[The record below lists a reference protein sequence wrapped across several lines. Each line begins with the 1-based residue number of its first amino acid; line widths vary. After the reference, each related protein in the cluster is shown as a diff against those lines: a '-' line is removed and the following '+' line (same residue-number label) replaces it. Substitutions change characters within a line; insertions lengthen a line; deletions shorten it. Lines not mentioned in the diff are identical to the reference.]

1 MIIGYRILGSGLGG
15 GGVNLLDRE
24 NLAGLQIGQV
34 AAKNY
39 NNLTDFANELCG
51 CRL

>member
-24 NLAGLQIGQV
+24 NLAGQV